1 MTFKNI
7 KNIQNYKE
15 VLMKKQILPLYFS
28 LFLGFFLHQ
37 NVFAQQNTLIEHYL
51 LYASLHD
58 APKVFFNQGK
68 LEVEGGPQ
76 EKDPYGWV
84 IKTYDK
90 KNGYLSLFFE
100 MGDGSDSLVFAIYKK
115 QDNSY
120 LMAVSKIKHDGFGQ
134 ISFFAFYEKEK
145 ERLKEITQQVLTH
158 FNPQDFFKKG
168 FDFKKIKELE
178 EKTQKKFIDFSIK
191 IPQKG
196 TKTLIKLVFQ
206 TYSFLQDQLTLQ
218 EKEFLKDVQNWII
231 KKEIAFLWDKKTS
244 QFIKAP

>member
-1 MTFKNI
+1 
-7 KNIQNYKE
+7 
-15 VLMKKQILPLYFS
+15 MKRQFFLFCFS

-37 NVFAQQNTLIEHYL
+37 PVFSQQNTLIEHYL

-58 APKVFFNQGK
+58 APKVFFNRGK
-68 LEVEGGPQ
+68 LEVEGAPK
-76 EKDPYGWV
+76 EEYPYGWV

-134 ISFFAFYEKEK
+134 ISFFAFYEKDKKKIK
-145 ERLKEITQQVLTH
+145 EVTQQVLTH

-178 EKTQKKFIDFSIK
+178 EKTQKKFIDFCIE

-218 EKEFLKDVQNWII
+218 EKELLKDAQKQII
-231 KKEIAFLWDKKTS
+231 KKEIAFLWDRKTS
-244 QFIKAP
+244 KFIKAP